1 MLILIKADP
10 FTKVFHVF
18 FLTITKSEFYDLK
31 RLKDKGALGRIMT
44 SPYESNWK
52 SPLFWNY
59 NPHGVDF
66 SLVTIKDDI
75 LALNRRLRS

>member
-10 FTKVFHVF
+10 FIKVFHVF

-52 SPLFWNY
+52 SPLF
-59 NPHGVDF
+59 
-66 SLVTIKDDI
+66 
-75 LALNRRLRS
+75 